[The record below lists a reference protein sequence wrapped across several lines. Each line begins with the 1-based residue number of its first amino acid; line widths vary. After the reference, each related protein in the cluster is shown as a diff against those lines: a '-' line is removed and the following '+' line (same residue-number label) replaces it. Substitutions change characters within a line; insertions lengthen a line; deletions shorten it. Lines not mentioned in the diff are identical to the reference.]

1 MARPTRQPAWAPDD
15 SRGPT
20 GRNIWVLFGQLTTVA
35 WNFWFD
41 RRRCPARLLRR
52 SLPRYLAVGLIVCTL
67 FGSCSGL
74 YRMVVMLRHLER
86 RTNDK

>member
-1 MARPTRQPAWAPDD
+1 MTAE
-15 SRGPT
+15 GPS

-35 WNFWFD
+35 WEFLGSII
-41 RRRCPARLLRR
+41 AGALLGYFAD
-52 SLPRYLAVGLIVCTL
+52 RYLATPPWGLIVCTL

>member
-1 MARPTRQPAWAPDD
+1 MNAPK
-15 SRGPT
+15 RG
-20 GRNIWVLFGQLTTVA
+20 GRNIWVLFGELTAVA
-35 WNFWFD
+35 WEFLGSII
-41 RRRCPARLLRR
+41 AGALLGYFAD
-52 SLPRYLAVGLIVCTL
+52 RYLDSSPWGLIVCTL

>member
-1 MARPTRQPAWAPDD
+1 MTAQ
-15 SRGPT
+15 GPT

-35 WNFWFD
+35 WEFLGSIV
-41 RRRCPARLLRR
+41 AGALLGYFAD
-52 SLPRYLAVGLIVCTL
+52 RYLATSPWGLIVCTL